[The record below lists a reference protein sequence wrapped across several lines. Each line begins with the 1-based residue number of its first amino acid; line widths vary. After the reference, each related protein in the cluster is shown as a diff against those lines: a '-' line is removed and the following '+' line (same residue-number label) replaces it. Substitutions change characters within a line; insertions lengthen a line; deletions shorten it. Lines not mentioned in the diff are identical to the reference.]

1 MCFISP
7 KNVERKLENKEK
19 KSNSKDSVT
28 KLCFTADITGQRKI
42 LRGISDKILSLCETN
57 ESSAIMETN
66 GYRLFFLKVLFD
78 YFNIS
83 DVKER

>member
-28 KLCFTADITGQRKI
+28 KLCFTADIKGHR
-42 LRGISDKILSLCETN
+42 LM
-57 ESSAIMETN
+57 SSH
-66 GYRLFFLKVLFD
+66 
-78 YFNIS
+78 S
-83 DVKER
+83 WC

>member
-28 KLCFTADITGQRKI
+28 KL
-42 LRGISDKILSLCETN
+42 LSL
-57 ESSAIMETN
+57 IH
-66 GYRLFFLKVLFD
+66 
-78 YFNIS
+78 I
-83 DVKER
+83 

>member
-28 KLCFTADITGQRKI
+28 KLCFTADI
-42 LRGISDKILSLCETN
+42 LS
-57 ESSAIMETN
+57 
-66 GYRLFFLKVLFD
+66 YHYFFRSFAENYK
-78 YFNIS
+78 
-83 DVKER
+83 

>member
-28 KLCFTADITGQRKI
+28 KLCYVTHHD
-42 LRGISDKILSLCETN
+42 
-57 ESSAIMETN
+57 
-66 GYRLFFLKVLFD
+66 
-78 YFNIS
+78 
-83 DVKER
+83 

>member
-28 KLCFTADITGQRKI
+28 KLCFTADIKKGHR
-42 LRGISDKILSLCETN
+42 LM
-57 ESSAIMETN
+57 SSH
-66 GYRLFFLKVLFD
+66 
-78 YFNIS
+78 S
-83 DVKER
+83 WC

>member
-28 KLCFTADITGQRKI
+28 KLCFTADIYDSKRK
-42 LRGISDKILSLCETN
+42 KNSLYTC
-57 ESSAIMETN
+57 SMQ
-66 GYRLFFLKVLFD
+66 
-78 YFNIS
+78 
-83 DVKER
+83 

>member
-28 KLCFTADITGQRKI
+28 KLCFETYHFSFTTYKSLPKRPETSYKEDFGLKSVI
-42 LRGISDKILSLCETN
+42 L
-57 ESSAIMETN
+57 
-66 GYRLFFLKVLFD
+66 
-78 YFNIS
+78 
-83 DVKER
+83 

>member
-28 KLCFTADITGQRKI
+28 KLCFKKKNLT
-42 LRGISDKILSLCETN
+42 
-57 ESSAIMETN
+57 
-66 GYRLFFLKVLFD
+66 YHYFFRSFAEK
-78 YFNIS
+78 
-83 DVKER
+83 

>member
-28 KLCFTADITGQRKI
+28 KLCFAADI
-42 LRGISDKILSLCETN
+42 LS
-57 ESSAIMETN
+57 
-66 GYRLFFLKVLFD
+66 YHYFFRSFAEK
-78 YFNIS
+78 
-83 DVKER
+83 

>member
-28 KLCFTADITGQRKI
+28 KLCFTADIVLLNYV
-42 LRGISDKILSLCETN
+42 LRQI
-57 ESSAIMETN
+57 
-66 GYRLFFLKVLFD
+66 
-78 YFNIS
+78 
-83 DVKER
+83 

>member
-28 KLCFTADITGQRKI
+28 KLCFTADHR
-42 LRGISDKILSLCETN
+42 LM
-57 ESSAIMETN
+57 SSH
-66 GYRLFFLKVLFD
+66 
-78 YFNIS
+78 S
-83 DVKER
+83 WC

>member
-28 KLCFTADITGQRKI
+28 KQCYITQTFIHLII
-42 LRGISDKILSLCETN
+42 L
-57 ESSAIMETN
+57 
-66 GYRLFFLKVLFD
+66 
-78 YFNIS
+78 
-83 DVKER
+83 